1 MVYPELFVSISGMI
15 GAGKTTLATSL
26 AKELGVPCYYE
37 KVIDNEY
44 LADFYSDMKKYSFQL
59 QVYLLNI
66 RFRQHQQI
74 IWQGKGAV
82 QDRSIYEDSIFA
94 KTLMQD
100 GLMEERDYR
109 TYMDLF
115 SNMSNFM
122 RKPNLIVHLDVTPQQ
137 SMERIKQRARGCETG
152 ISIEYLERLH
162 AGYESFLKDIAK
174 VIPVIRVRYDSFRTG
189 EEIAHVV
196 VKEWRRLQSVSV
208 VDFVDRDDK
217 NEASPKGKN
226 AD

>member
-1 MVYPELFVSISGMI
+1 MPV
-15 GAGKTTLATSL
+15 
-26 AKELGVPCYYE
+26 YYE

-44 LADFYSDMKKYSFQL
+44 LEDFYRDMKKYSFQL

-74 IWQGKGAV
+74 IWQGQGAV

-94 KTLMQD
+94 KILMSS

-122 RKPNLIVHLDVTPQQ
+122 RKPNLIVHLDVTPEE
-137 SMERIKQRARGCETG
+137 SMERIKLRARGMETG
-152 ISIEYLERLH
+152 ISLDYLKALY
-162 AGYESFLKDIAK
+162 AGYESFLTDIAK
-174 VIPVIRVRYDSFRTG
+174 VIPVIKVRYSSFRTG
-189 EEIAHVV
+189 EEMAKIVV
-196 VKEWRRLQSVSV
+196 QEWRKLQSVAV
-208 VDFVDRDDK
+208 VDFLDEPKTPPVQK
-217 NEASPKGKN
+217 AEQTPTYMSPEKPE
-226 AD
+226 